1 MVAATGTVWGT
12 VRHRTN
18 ARRVNSR
25 MATHKS
31 RNNRMELSDRQ
42 FRAITKAVSDPRRYE
57 ILQSIAGAKNC
68 TCMELRESFPISA
81 ATLSFHLKELESAG
95 LIAIAREGK
104 FAFPTFQREVW
115 KTYLAK
121 LSEL

>member
-1 MVAATGTVWGT
+1 MG
-12 VRHRTN
+12 
-18 ARRVNSR
+18 
-25 MATHKS
+25 THKS
-31 RNNRMELSDRQ
+31 RTRRIELSDQQ

-68 TCMELRESFPISA
+68 TCMELRESLPITA

-95 LIAIAREGK
+95 LISIEREGK
-104 FAFPTFQREVW
+104 FAFPTFRREVW